1 MGGGRRHTHTCRF
14 RLALNGSERREWM
27 NQMGLFLVHRVKGG
41 GFSLWKGRYGTLGE
55 EITHRIGLGDVSVGE

>member
-1 MGGGRRHTHTCRF
+1 
-14 RLALNGSERREWM
+14 M

-55 EITHRIGLGDVSVGE
+55 EITHRIGLADVSVGE